1 MWLLAAVSAG
11 THDCGTL
18 CGRVP
23 SGHDAGA
30 AHPDA
35 ITVLLSAIRT
45 VVVLGAATL
54 GGFAAAGADQA
65 PDPHPFGP
73 AHRDLDGWAT
83 GAWWAQKDARR
94 PIDLDVPRQDVV
106 AFALYTV
113 SVRTRG
119 TATLKLTAQFFPL
132 RPGEAR
138 LARLEI
144 LRAGAWVEAARAEIH
159 YPGWDAHF
167 RVEGW
172 DAAHDWHYRVRHG
185 AEATFEGRVRRDPDA
200 RRSIVVGVLSCNASN
215 TPGPRAEIVAGL
227 AAADPD
233 LLFFAGDQ
241 SYRHTQHT
249 VGWIEFG
256 LQFREVIRDRPTVT
270 IPDDHDVGHPN
281 LWGAGGR
288 RALRADGADGGY
300 FLPAAYVN
308 MVQRQ
313 QTWHLPDPVDPAP
326 VAQGIGVYFTRLLLG
341 GVDFAI
347 LEDRKFKTGPFG
359 AIPAWGPRPD
369 HITDAGYDRTAVD
382 RPGLQLLGDR
392 QLDWLRRWARDQEG
406 VRAKC
411 VLSQTAFCGAVH
423 LHGSPGNRLLADLD
437 CNGWPQA
444 GRNEALRILRDAGAA
459 HLCGDQHLATVVRHG
474 IDRHGDGPWAFTCP
488 AIVNTVYGRWW
499 HPADEKPG
507 PHAVPDS
514 PLPWTGDY
522 EDGLGN
528 RITMHA
534 YANPGDVRDE
544 RQRGDGY
551 GIARFDFAAETLTFE
566 CWPRFPATGPDGRP
580 RQYPGWPVVA
590 PLEQPPGLRSR

>member
-1 MWLLAAVSAG
+1 MEFL
-11 THDCGTL
+11 
-18 CGRVP
+18 R
-23 SGHDAGA
+23 
-30 AHPDA
+30 
-35 ITVLLSAIRT
+35 IRCT
-45 VVVLGAATL
+45 VVALVATALGWCAP
-54 GGFAAAGADQA
+54 AGADEE
-65 PDPHPFGP
+65 PDPHPFGV

-83 GAWWAQKDARR
+83 GGWWTKQAARR
-94 PIDLDVPRQDVV
+94 PIELHVPRQDVI

-113 SVRTRG
+113 TVRPSG
-119 TATLKLTAQFFPL
+119 AATLKLTAQLFPL
-132 RPGEAR
+132 LPGEPR
-138 LARLEI
+138 RARLEI
-144 LRAGAWVEAARAEIH
+144 RQGGGWVEVAQAEIR

-167 RVEGW
+167 RVDGW
-172 DAAHDWHYRVRHG
+172 DATRDWPYRVRHG
-185 AEATFEGRVRRDPDA
+185 DEAMFAGLVRHDPADQ
-200 RRSIVVGVLSCNASN
+200 RSITVGVLSCNSSS
-215 TPGPRAEIVAGL
+215 TPGPRYEIVAGL

-256 LQFREVIRDRPTVT
+256 LQFRDLIRDRPTVT
-270 IPDDHDVGHPN
+270 IPDDHDVGQPN
-281 LWGAGGR
+281 LWGAGGTK
-288 RALRADGADGGY
+288 ALRADGADGGY
-300 FLPAAYVN
+300 VLPAAYVT
-308 MVQRQ
+308 MVERQ

-347 LEDRKFKTGPFG
+347 LEDRKFKTGPSG
-359 AIPAWGPRPD
+359 VIPSLGPRPD
-369 HITDAGYDRTAVD
+369 HITDSAYDRAAVD
-382 RPGLQLLGDR
+382 RPGLHLLGER
-392 QLDWLRRWARDQEG
+392 QMTWLRGWARDGNG

-411 VLSQTAFCGAVH
+411 ALSQTAFCGAVH
-423 LHGSPGNRLLADLD
+423 LHGSPNTRLLADLD
-437 CNGWPQA
+437 CNGWPQS

-459 HLCGDQHLATVVRHG
+459 HLCGDQHLAAVVRHG

-488 AIVNTVYGRWW
+488 ALVNTVYGRWW
-499 HPADEKPG
+499 HPADERPG
-507 PHAVPDS
+507 PHAVPAS

-528 RITMHA
+528 KITMHA

-566 CWPRFPATGPDGRP
+566 CWPRFPVAGPDGRP

-590 PLEQPPGLRSR
+590 PLERPAGLRFR

>member
-1 MWLLAAVSAG
+1 MEF
-11 THDCGTL
+11 
-18 CGRVP
+18 
-23 SGHDAGA
+23 
-30 AHPDA
+30 
-35 ITVLLSAIRT
+35 LSIRCT
-45 VVVLGAATL
+45 VVALVATALGWCAP
-54 GGFAAAGADQA
+54 AGADEE
-65 PDPHPFGP
+65 PDPHPFGV

-83 GAWWAQKDARR
+83 GGWWTKQAARR
-94 PIDLDVPRQDVV
+94 PIELHVPRQDVI

-113 SVRTRG
+113 TVRPSG
-119 TATLKLTAQFFPL
+119 AATLKLTAQLFPL
-132 RPGEAR
+132 LPGEPR
-138 LARLEI
+138 RARLEI
-144 LRAGAWVEAARAEIH
+144 RQGGGWVEVAQAEIR

-167 RVEGW
+167 RVDGW
-172 DAAHDWHYRVRHG
+172 DATRDWPYRVRHG
-185 AEATFEGRVRRDPDA
+185 DEAMFAGLVRRDPADQ
-200 RRSIVVGVLSCNASN
+200 RSITVGVLSCNSSS
-215 TPGPRAEIVAGL
+215 TPGPRHEIVAGL

-256 LQFREVIRDRPTVT
+256 LQFRDLIRDRPTVT
-270 IPDDHDVGHPN
+270 IPDDHDVGQPN
-281 LWGAGGR
+281 LWGAGGTK
-288 RALRADGADGGY
+288 ALRADGADGGY
-300 FLPAAYVN
+300 VLPAAYVT
-308 MVQRQ
+308 MVERQ

-347 LEDRKFKTGPFG
+347 LEDRKFKTGPSG
-359 AIPAWGPRPD
+359 VIPSLGPRPD
-369 HITDAGYDRTAVD
+369 HITDSAYDRAAVD
-382 RPGLQLLGDR
+382 RPGLHLLGER
-392 QLDWLRRWARDQEG
+392 QMTWLRGWARDGNG

-423 LHGSPGNRLLADLD
+423 LHGSPNTRLLADLD
-437 CNGWPQA
+437 CNGWPQS

-459 HLCGDQHLATVVRHG
+459 HLCGDQHLAAVVRHG

-488 AIVNTVYGRWW
+488 ALVNTVYGRWW
-499 HPADEKPG
+499 HPADERPG
-507 PHAVPDS
+507 PHAVPAS

-528 RITMHA
+528 KITMHA

-566 CWPRFPATGPDGRP
+566 CWPRFPVAGPDGRP

-590 PLEQPPGLRSR
+590 PLERPAGLRSR

>member
-1 MWLLAAVSAG
+1 MEF
-11 THDCGTL
+11 
-18 CGRVP
+18 
-23 SGHDAGA
+23 
-30 AHPDA
+30 
-35 ITVLLSAIRT
+35 LSIRCT
-45 VVVLGAATL
+45 VVALVATALGWCAP
-54 GGFAAAGADQA
+54 AGADEE
-65 PDPHPFGP
+65 PDPHPFGV

-83 GAWWAQKDARR
+83 GGWWTKQAARR
-94 PIDLDVPRQDVV
+94 PIELHVPRQDVI

-113 SVRTRG
+113 TVRPSG
-119 TATLKLTAQFFPL
+119 AATLKLTAQLFPL
-132 RPGEAR
+132 LPGEPR
-138 LARLEI
+138 RARLEI
-144 LRAGAWVEAARAEIH
+144 RQGGGWVEVAQAEIR

-167 RVEGW
+167 RVDGW
-172 DAAHDWHYRVRHG
+172 DATRDWPYRVRHG
-185 AEATFEGRVRRDPDA
+185 DEAMFAGLVRHDPADQ
-200 RRSIVVGVLSCNASN
+200 RSITVGVLSCNSSS
-215 TPGPRAEIVAGL
+215 TPGPRHEIVAGL

-256 LQFREVIRDRPTVT
+256 LQFRDLIRDRPTVT
-270 IPDDHDVGHPN
+270 IPDDHDVGQPN
-281 LWGAGGR
+281 LWGAGGTK
-288 RALRADGADGGY
+288 ALRADGADGGY
-300 FLPAAYVN
+300 VLPAAYVT
-308 MVQRQ
+308 MVERQ

-347 LEDRKFKTGPFG
+347 LEDRKFKTGPSG
-359 AIPAWGPRPD
+359 VIPSLGPRPD
-369 HITDAGYDRTAVD
+369 HITDSAYDRAAVD
-382 RPGLQLLGDR
+382 RPGLHLLGER
-392 QLDWLRRWARDQEG
+392 QMTWLRGWARDGNG

-423 LHGSPGNRLLADLD
+423 LHGSPNTRLLADLD
-437 CNGWPQA
+437 CNGWPQS

-459 HLCGDQHLATVVRHG
+459 HLCGDQHLAAVVRHG

-488 AIVNTVYGRWW
+488 ALVNTVYGRWW
-499 HPADEKPG
+499 HPADERPG
-507 PHAVPDS
+507 PHAVPAS

-528 RITMHA
+528 KITMHA

-566 CWPRFPATGPDGRP
+566 CWPRFPVAGPDGRP

-590 PLEQPPGLRSR
+590 PLERPAGLRSR